1 MPDLTSRLRK
11 LEAQGLLRS
20 RRTVTGPQGPY
31 VEVDGQRLLAFCS
44 NDYLGLAGHPAIA
57 EAAKRGLDAY
67 GTGAA
72 ASALICGHTGA
83 HAALEA
89 RLAAL
94 VGAQRALCFSTGYM
108 ANLGILP
115 ALLERGDAVFSDALN
130 HACLIDAAR
139 LSRADVHVYPH
150 GDVAALARMLADCTS
165 PTKLVAS
172 DAVFSMDGDIAPLR
186 AIAALCDQHDAWL
199 LVDDAHGFGVLG
211 EGGRGTLAHL
221 GIASPRIVYIGT
233 LGKAAGVSGAFVAG
247 AKELVEWLVQR
258 ARTYVFSTGSPPALA
273 AALVASVDL
282 IEHEEWRREH
292 LRALIARLRSGM
304 KTLPWQMLPSETPIQ
319 PLVVGENGAAV
330 ALMDRLA
337 ERGIWVPAIRPPTVA
352 DGTARL
358 RISLSAAHSHE
369 DVDRLVQALHEIA
382 FPMRQQA
389 TR

>member
-165 PTKLVAS
+165 PTKLVARHPHNEPECERP
-172 DAVFSMDGDIAPLR
+172 FPFWAPLQTLLELEQGQEWERPLRHRGRELR
-186 AIAALCDQHDAWL
+186 AFATA
-199 LVDDAHGFGVLG
+199 
-211 EGGRGTLAHL
+211 
-221 GIASPRIVYIGT
+221 
-233 LGKAAGVSGAFVAG
+233 SGAISTR
-247 AKELVEWLVQR
+247 QR
-258 ARTYVFSTGSPPALA
+258 
-273 AALVASVDL
+273 
-282 IEHEEWRREH
+282 
-292 LRALIARLRSGM
+292 
-304 KTLPWQMLPSETPIQ
+304 
-319 PLVVGENGAAV
+319 
-330 ALMDRLA
+330 
-337 ERGIWVPAIRPPTVA
+337 
-352 DGTARL
+352 
-358 RISLSAAHSHE
+358 
-369 DVDRLVQALHEIA
+369 
-382 FPMRQQA
+382 
-389 TR
+389 

>member
-1 MPDLTSRLRK
+1 
-11 LEAQGLLRS
+11 
-20 RRTVTGPQGPY
+20 
-31 VEVDGQRLLAFCS
+31 
-44 NDYLGLAGHPAIA
+44 
-57 EAAKRGLDAY
+57 
-67 GTGAA
+67 
-72 ASALICGHTGA
+72 
-83 HAALEA
+83 
-89 RLAAL
+89 
-94 VGAQRALCFSTGYM
+94 
-108 ANLGILP
+108 
-115 ALLERGDAVFSDALN
+115 
-130 HACLIDAAR
+130 
-139 LSRADVHVYPH
+139 
-150 GDVAALARMLADCTS
+150 
-165 PTKLVAS
+165 
-172 DAVFSMDGDIAPLR
+172 LR

>member
-115 ALLERGDAVFSDALN
+115 ALLEKGDAVFSDALN

-221 GIASPRIVYIGT
+221 GIASPRIVYVGT